1 MRMMRATVGRASV
14 AKRSAKAVK
23 TLERERRDGF
33 ERTEDGNNAVGND
46 LLLVHPADVNPRAA
60 IDPFQSVS
68 TSLQVTHER
77 RKQGKRNSPPDHLLE
92 RPTRPVDAR
101 VRLGQHIP
109 RMLNLLS
116 LASQIAQD
124 PSSNLLRFECKSVR
138 LL

>member
-1 MRMMRATVGRASV
+1 MGEPV

-23 TLERERRDGF
+23 TLKGRDEC
-33 ERTEDGNNAVGND
+33 ERTEDGNDAVGND
-46 LLLVHPADVNPRAA
+46 LLLVHPADVNPRAT

-68 TSLQVTHER
+68 TSLHVPHEW
-77 RKQGKRNSPPDHLLE
+77 RKQGTRDSPPDHLLE

-124 PSSNLLRFECKSVR
+124 PSSNLLGLERESVR